1 MEQASS
7 LCGGVSLLHTMADG
21 KHHYEVRNVLAH
33 IQRKFFRK
41 GDKILMIN
49 GVKTKDLPPKEF
61 ANMLCSRSP
70 SLTIHQASIDTG
82 IKECLECDSIIPY
95 SKEEITL
102 HFRMAMVRE
111 ECLEG
116 EENGVDPAMCEW
128 ESDYTED
135 DQELLLVSMN
145 ETSVAVMSGRGCDPE
160 NPCDSCGSQGC
171 NLNEVVVVA
180 DSCQVTSVGSEYMK
194 YDHVKREEMINL
206 VRYHRSNTS
215 FVTAPI
221 NVYYY
226 TDLNQ
231 NNYIGKPVVLEIK
244 ETKEFLKCTCESQKV
259 VLKSECCDE
268 KKLKEEMLS
277 FVFYMKTL
285 KDDTKQF
292 ESAAHRE
299 NEGSIPSEVM
309 ALYDYSAEKPEEL
322 SLVKGNIYISLE
334 KPSDDWW
341 IVRDTDG

>member
-33 IQRKFFRK
+33 IRRKFVRK

-49 GVKTKDLPPKEF
+49 GVKTKDLPPEEF

-82 IKECLECDSIIPY
+82 IKECLECDSIKPY

-102 HFRMAMVRE
+102 RFRMAMVRE

-128 ESDYTED
+128 ESDYTEN

-160 NPCDSCGSQGC
+160 NPCNSCGCHGC
-171 NLNEVVVVA
+171 NLSEVVVVA
-180 DSCQVTSVGSEYMK
+180 DSCNVTSVGREYMK
-194 YDHVKREEMINL
+194 YDHAKQEEMISL
-206 VRYHRSNTS
+206 VRYHLSNTS
-215 FVTAPI
+215 FLTAPI

-226 TDLNQ
+226 TELKQ
-231 NNYIGKPVVLEIK
+231 TFIGKPVVLELNEIN
-244 ETKEFLKCTCESQKV
+244 EFLKCTCESQKV

-268 KKLKEEMLS
+268 EKLKKVCKDDKEMLS

-285 KDDTKQF
+285 KDDTKLF
-292 ESAAHRE
+292 ESAAHRGWFIETNNHVAME
-299 NEGSIPSEVM
+299 NRPEQISGSFYFV
-309 ALYDYSAEKPEEL
+309 
-322 SLVKGNIYISLE
+322 ISY
-334 KPSDDWW
+334 KCTSQ
-341 IVRDTDG
+341 